1 MRVARW
7 GNSLGI
13 RLPKAVVSAL
23 RLVDGDEI
31 EVRIA
36 DARTFEVARPAGR
49 SELLARLRS
58 LRGSIPADFVFDR
71 DEANGRD

>member
-36 DARTFEVARPAGR
+36 DARTFEVARPASR